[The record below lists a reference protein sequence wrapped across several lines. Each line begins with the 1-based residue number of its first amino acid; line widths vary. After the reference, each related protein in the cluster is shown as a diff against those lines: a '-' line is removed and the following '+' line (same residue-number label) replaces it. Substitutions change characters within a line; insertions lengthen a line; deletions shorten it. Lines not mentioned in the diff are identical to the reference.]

1 MKPLAFLFLTGMIV
15 NVMADDSSPVNGR
28 LIIHA
33 DQSRGTI
40 SRILLPSQMSQ
51 NPVKINII
59 KSSERTSVSHRRGKK
74 WQETAKNGI

>member
-33 DQSRGTI
+33 DQPRGTI
-40 SRILLPSQMSQ
+40 SRILRMRLT
-51 NPVKINII
+51 
-59 KSSERTSVSHRRGKK
+59 EY
-74 WQETAKNGI
+74 A